1 MRCRNMIEYKEE
13 NKAYFIL
20 SVTDIQKAKEFY
32 KDIFGFEVIFDLK
45 ISGKEIGWTEMSL
58 PFDGARLGL
67 NLLQEG
73 KVQQGSGKLS
83 FYVKDVNAVKK
94 YLKSKNVEIKD
105 IKNSDSAMFFHND
118 SVIDAAR
125 SIYGYDVFIMLD
137 PFGNEIFFV
146 GDDKKVHD

>member
-32 KDIFGFEVIFDLK
+32 RDIFGFEVIFDLK
-45 ISGKEIGWTEMSL
+45 ISGKEIGWAEMSL

-73 KVQQGSGKLS
+73 KVQQGSGQLC
-83 FYVKDVNAVKK
+83 FYVTNVNATKKYVERKGVETKDVPDGYAG
-94 YLKSKNVEIKD
+94 
-105 IKNSDSAMFFHND
+105 
-118 SVIDAAR
+118 IDTAR
-125 SIYGYDVFIMLD
+125 SIYGYDMFIML
-137 PFGNEIFFV
+137 FQ
-146 GDDKKVHD
+146 